1 MPLPDRPHRTGI
13 QASRMSPAGP
23 VSIIA
28 VALVFTVF
36 WGTTTPLV
44 AVITATTALA
54 AGAFLIV
61 LVFRTG
67 GPRARL
73 AGTAAVA
80 VPPTR
85 ARPPGASRTARWQA
99 ERVDSWRRGFSM

>member
-67 GPRARL
+67 GPRARS
-73 AGTAAVA
+73 
-80 VPPTR
+80 R
-85 ARPPGASRTARWQA
+85 APRLWRSRRPAHAHRAPHAQRDGRPSA
-99 ERVDSWRRGFSM
+99 